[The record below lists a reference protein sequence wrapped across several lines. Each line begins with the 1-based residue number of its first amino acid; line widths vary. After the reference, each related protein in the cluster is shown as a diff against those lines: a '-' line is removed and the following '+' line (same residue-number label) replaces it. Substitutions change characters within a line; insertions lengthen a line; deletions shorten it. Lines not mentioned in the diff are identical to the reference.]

1 MVQAVPHKPVA
12 LEQYPLRPGERL
24 ALKAALTKVG
34 LPTEDIEVPG
44 RLFWRFE
51 MADQIPVGFG
61 GLEIHGDR
69 ALLRSLVTLP
79 PVRGRG
85 IGSAIVAALEAEA
98 ALHHCR
104 SVFVITQGQGG
115 FFGRFGYVPCDRAA
129 VPEAIRATR
138 QFADLCPQ
146 SAEVLVKRLD

>member
-1 MVQAVPHKPVA
+1 MVQAVPRKPRIERYS
-12 LEQYPLRPGERL
+12 LHPGERL
-24 ALKAALTKVG
+24 ALKAALAKVG
-34 LPTEDIEVPG
+34 LPTEDVEVPG

-51 MADQIPVGFG
+51 MADQLPVGFG
-61 GLEIHGDR
+61 GLEIHGDS

-85 IGSAIVAALEAEA
+85 IASAMVAALEDEA

-104 SVFVITQGQGG
+104 SVFLITQGQAG

-129 VPEAIRATR
+129 VPDAIRTTR
-138 QFADLCPQ
+138 QFAELCPQ
-146 SAEVLVKRLD
+146 SAEVLVKQLD

>member
-1 MVQAVPHKPVA
+1 MVQAVPYKA
-12 LEQYPLRPGERL
+12 ITLERYPLHPGERL

-34 LPTEDIEVPG
+34 LPTEDIEAPG

-51 MADQIPVGFG
+51 IADQIPVGFG
-61 GLEIHGDR
+61 GLEICGDC

-85 IGSAIVAALEAEA
+85 IGSAMVAALEAEA

-104 SVFVITQGQGG
+104 SVFLITQGQAG
-115 FFGRFGYVPCDRAA
+115 FFGRFGYVLCDRAA
-129 VPEAIRATR
+129 VPEAIRSTR
-138 QFADLCPQ
+138 QYADLCPQ